1 MTQNWNSNLEFNLSF
16 SQFHQ
21 LFYIYIY
28 IYIYIRIQNIDDMA
42 KSDPLISNTI
52 PKILWL

>member
-21 LFYIYIY
+21 LL
-28 IYIYIRIQNIDDMA
+28 YIYIRIQNIDDMA
-42 KSDPLISNTI
+42 KSDPLILNTI
-52 PKILWL
+52 PNILWL

>member
-28 IYIYIRIQNIDDMA
+28 IRIQNIDDIA

-52 PKILWL
+52 PNILWL